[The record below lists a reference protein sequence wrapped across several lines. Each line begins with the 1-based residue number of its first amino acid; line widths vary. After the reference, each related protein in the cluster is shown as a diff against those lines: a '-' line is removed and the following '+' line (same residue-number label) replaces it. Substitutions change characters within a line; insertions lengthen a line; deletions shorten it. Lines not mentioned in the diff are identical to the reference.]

1 MSGRSDGGQRVFF
14 FSRVSCSRH
23 KTKGAA
29 SRVYGSV
36 PLSVCSVWP
45 PRSSGEH
52 GPPMDQTVV
61 LCTLVAFLLYYN
73 TLGADFAYDD
83 R

>member
-1 MSGRSDGGQRVFF
+1 MEASAFF
-14 FSRVSCSRH
+14 FLPPSQLQPAEDER
-23 KTKGAA
+23 